1 MTTMM
6 SHSSN
11 QFLSLPNELQ
21 AVIWQSYMTNT
32 VLDELHDKVT
42 VYNDTYPD
50 YKVGVRCDLNYHGFK
65 PFQSDVSGQRKNDI
79 DYDGMEQDSE
89 EESEYSHDSWGE
101 YAYDSSDSE
110 DD

>member
-1 MTTMM
+1 MM